1 MSLDKHEDAT
11 YYHVY
16 FAHLGAYNHPGR
28 SEEHQPGGVLCHMQ
42 PYGYPF
48 AVAHTAVLFLPE
60 HLRSQPDHAG

>member
-16 FAHLGAYNHPGR
+16 FAHLGAYTHPGR
-28 SEEHQPGGVLCHMQ
+28 SEERQPGGILFHMQ

-48 AVAHTAVLFLPE
+48 AAVHTAV
-60 HLRSQPDHAG
+60 